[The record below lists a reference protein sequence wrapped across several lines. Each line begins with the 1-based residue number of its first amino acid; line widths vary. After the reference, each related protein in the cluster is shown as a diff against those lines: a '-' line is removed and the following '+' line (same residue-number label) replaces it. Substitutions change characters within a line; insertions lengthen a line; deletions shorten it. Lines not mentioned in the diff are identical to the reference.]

1 MVELGIEPSMIRP
14 LLALVALSLLLAGCS
29 DEPAPDY
36 EPGISEEARGL
47 GAEQHPKLLEEF
59 GGEFPGR
66 QQDYVRR
73 LGTKVAEAAGLGGQ
87 CTFTLVNSDV
97 VNAFAVPGCY
107 IYVTRGLMAV
117 VTSEA
122 ELASVLGHEIGHI
135 NARHSERQQSR
146 QLWSMLGVIAVSL
159 TGSERF
165 TQLAGAAAGLFTMR
179 YSREQEYEADELGM
193 RYQQQAGYDPYAAA
207 DMLDALTRQESF
219 LSDSGGRDVA
229 RGIPEWA
236 RSHPLTEK
244 RIDRVRELAEATGVK
259 DDAMPEKEGDYL
271 AAVDGM
277 LYGDDPKQ
285 GFVQGRRFAHPVM
298 RIGFEAPEGFKLT
311 NSPRAI
317 GISGP
322 ADLRGEFSG
331 GRIPSE
337 GLEAYAEALLGELVG
352 ETPAEIG
359 PTRTT
364 RVNGV
369 PAAVLSGRVAGP
381 DGSVYVSLAAY
392 DGGGGEAFHFVMA
405 SPSAGGADAIR
416 QLFASFRLLDDQA
429 VAQLRPRRIRV
440 VTVAPGENEQSVARR
455 VADAHG
461 AALLKVLNGD
471 KAIQP
476 GRPIKIVTR

>member
-1 MVELGIEPSMIRP
+1 MIRP
-14 LLALVALSLLLAGCS
+14 LSAIVALSLLLSGCS
-29 DEPAPDY
+29 QEPAPDY
-36 EPGISEEARGL
+36 EPGISEDAHEL

-59 GGEFPGR
+59 GGEYPGR

-73 LGTKVAEAAGLGGQ
+73 LGGKMAEAAGLGDA

-135 NARHSERQQSR
+135 NARHSEAQQRR
-146 QLWSMLGVIAVSL
+146 QLWSVLGVIAASL
-159 TGSERF
+159 TGSERL
-165 TQLAGAAAGLFTMR
+165 TQIAGAAAELFTMR
-179 YSREQEYEADELGM
+179 YSREQEYEADELGI

-219 LSDSGGRDVA
+219 LSDSGGRDA
-229 RGIPEWA
+229 AKGIPEWA

-244 RIDRVRELAEATGVK
+244 RIDRARGLAEATGVK
-259 DDAMPEKEGDYL
+259 DDALPENEASYL
-271 AAVDGM
+271 AAIDGL

-285 GFVQGRRFAHPVM
+285 GFILGRRFAHPIM
-298 RIGFEAPEGFKLT
+298 RIGFEAPEGFTLT

-322 ADLRGEFSG
+322 DDLRGEFSG

-337 GLEAYAEALLGELVG
+337 GLEAYSEALLRELLG
-352 ETPAEIG
+352 DTPAEIG
-359 PTRTT
+359 PAQQTRI
-364 RVNGV
+364 NGV
-369 PAAVLSGRVAGP
+369 PAVIRSGRVAGP
-381 DGSVYVSLAAY
+381 DGSATISLAAY
-392 DGGGGEAFHFVMA
+392 DGGRGEAYHFVMA
-405 SPSAGGADAIR
+405 SPSGGGAGAIR
-416 QLFASFRLLDDQA
+416 QLFGSFRLLDEQEIA
-429 VAQLRPRRIRV
+429 GLRPRRIDV
-440 VTVAPGENEQSVARR
+440 VTVAPGENAQSVARR

-461 AALLKVLNGD
+461 SALLTVLNGD
-471 KAIQP
+471 KTIEP
-476 GRPIKIVTR
+476 GRQIKIVTRR